1 LPAPGVRGDTGVPGV
16 FKDMRFE
23 HRSFEQNGQRLDEV
37 VDLKNETRIV
47 VSDHGAELVG
57 VAKRPTGGDWVG
69 YLYRDGDT
77 SVPASGWKSHATV
90 MGYFIHRL
98 VGEHTLYEGEEIQ
111 GGNHSFIRTKVFA
124 APEVL
129 VSEENATLRY
139 RLPAEAIDKKEYPR
153 RVAFQVDY
161 VLSGEDL
168 SVVFSFVNQEQNR
181 PAHVSFGLHPG
192 FRVSSIDDARI
203 ILPRGTYRRYLAPGN
218 FLSGQTV
225 DFSSAGDSF
234 PAKPFELPDS
244 FLIQPIDVD
253 EYVVKLQDLKERRE
267 IQIDLSEA
275 PFFTIWSDLNPFICV
290 EPCWGLPDHKEQE
303 PFEKKVGIQ
312 VIPPHGTL
320 SRRCSFRFL

>member
-1 LPAPGVRGDTGVPGV
+1 
-16 FKDMRFE
+16 MRFQ
-23 HRSFEQNGQRLDEV
+23 HRSYEQNGQRLDEV
-37 VDLKNETRIV
+37 VDLENETRIV
-47 VSDHGAELVG
+47 VSDHGAELVSL
-57 VAKRPTGGDWVG
+57 AKRAPGQEWAG

-77 SVPASGWKSHATV
+77 SVPATGWKSHATV

-98 VGEHTLYEGEEIQ
+98 VGERTLYEGEEIR

-129 VSEENATLRY
+129 IAEKAATLRY

-153 RVAFQVDY
+153 KVAFQLSY
-161 VLSGEDL
+161 VLSGQDL
-168 SVVFSFVNQEQNR
+168 DVIFSFTNQEQSR

-225 DFSSAGDSF
+225 EFTSAGDSF
-234 PAKPFELPDS
+234 PCKPFELPDS
-244 FLIQPIDVD
+244 FLIQPVEVD
-253 EYVVKLQDLKERRE
+253 ELVVKLQDLKEGRE
-267 IQIDLSEA
+267 VQIDLSQA
-275 PFFTIWSDLNPFICV
+275 PFFTIWSDLNPFICI

-312 VIPPHGTL
+312 LIPSLGTL
-320 SRRCSFRFL
+320 SRQSSIRFL

>member
-1 LPAPGVRGDTGVPGV
+1 
-16 FKDMRFE
+16 MRFE
-23 HRSFEQNGQRLDEV
+23 HRSFEQNGQHLDEV

-57 VAKRPTGGDWVG
+57 VAKRAPGGDWVG

-77 SVPASGWKSHATV
+77 TVPGSGWKSHATV

-98 VGEHTLYEGEEIQ
+98 VGERTLYEGEEIR

-124 APEVL
+124 VPEVL
-129 VSEENATLRY
+129 ISEENATLRY
-139 RLPAEAIDKKEYPR
+139 RLPAEAIEKKEYPR
-153 RVAFQVDY
+153 RVAFQLDY

-168 SVVFSFVNQEQNR
+168 SVVFSFANQEQNR

-192 FRVSSIDDARI
+192 FRVSSIDAARI
-203 ILPRGTYRRYLAPGN
+203 ILPRGNYRRYLAPGN
-218 FLSGQTV
+218 FLSGETI

-234 PAKPFELPDS
+234 PCKPFELPDS
-244 FLIQPIDVD
+244 FLIQPVDVD

-267 IQIDLSEA
+267 VQIDLSEA
-275 PFFTIWSDLNPFICV
+275 PFFTIWSDLNPFICI

-303 PFEKKVGIQ
+303 PFERKVGIQ
-312 VIPPHGTL
+312 VIEPQGTL
-320 SRRCSFRFL
+320 SRQCNFRFL

>member
-1 LPAPGVRGDTGVPGV
+1 LTAIPALTRA

-23 HRSFEQNGQRLDEV
+23 HRSFDQNGQHLNEL
-37 VDLKNETRIV
+37 VDLENKTRIV
-47 VSDHGAELVG
+47 VNDLGAELVSL
-57 VAKRPTGGDWVG
+57 AKREAGDGWIG

-77 SVPASGWKSHATV
+77 SVPASGWKSHAPV
-90 MGYFIHRL
+90 MGYYIHRL
-98 VGEHTLYEGEEIQ
+98 LGQHTLYEGDEIR

-129 VSEENATLRY
+129 ISKENATLRY
-139 RLPAEAIDKKEYPR
+139 RLPAEAIEKIEYPR
-153 RVAFQVDY
+153 HVAFQIDY
-161 VLSGEDL
+161 VLSGQDL
-168 SVVFSFVNQEQNR
+168 DIVFSFANQEQTR

-203 ILPRGTYRRYLAPGN
+203 ILPRGKYKRYLAPGN
-218 FLSGQTV
+218 FLSGETV
-225 DFSSAGDSF
+225 DFSSSGDSF

-253 EYVVKLQDLKERRE
+253 EHVVKLQDLKEKRE
-267 IQIDLSEA
+267 VQVDLSEA
-275 PFFTIWSDLNPFICV
+275 PFFTIWSDLNPFICI

-312 VIPPHGTL
+312 VIPPQGTL

>member
-1 LPAPGVRGDTGVPGV
+1 
-16 FKDMRFE
+16 MRFE
-23 HRSFEQNGQRLDEV
+23 HRSFEQNGQHLDEV
-37 VDLKNETRIV
+37 VDLKNETRII

-57 VAKRPTGGDWVG
+57 VAKRAPGGDWAG

-90 MGYFIHRL
+90 MGYYIHRL
-98 VGEHTLYEGEEIQ
+98 LGEHTLYEGEEIR

-129 VSEENATLRY
+129 ISEENATLRY
-139 RLPAEAIDKKEYPR
+139 RLPAEAIAKIEYPR
-153 RVAFQVDY
+153 RVAFQLDY

-168 SVVFSFVNQEQNR
+168 NVVFSFANQEQNR

-218 FLSGQTV
+218 FLSGETV
-225 DFSSAGDSF
+225 DFSSSGDSF
-234 PAKPFELPDS
+234 PCKPFELPDS
-244 FLIQPIDVD
+244 FLIQPVDVE

-267 IQIDLSEA
+267 VQIDLSEA
-275 PFFTIWSDLNPFICV
+275 PFFTIWSDLNPFVCI

-312 VIPPHGTL
+312 VIQPQGTL
-320 SRRCSFRFL
+320 SRQCAFRFL

>member
-1 LPAPGVRGDTGVPGV
+1 
-16 FKDMRFE
+16 MRFQ
-23 HRSFEQNGQRLDEV
+23 HRSYEQNGQRLDEV
-37 VDLKNETRIV
+37 VDLESETRIV
-47 VSDHGAELVG
+47 VSDHGAELVSL
-57 VAKRPTGGDWVG
+57 AKRAPGQEWTG

-77 SVPASGWKSHATV
+77 SVPATGWKSHATV

-98 VGEHTLYEGEEIQ
+98 VGERTLYEGEEIR

-129 VSEENATLRY
+129 FAEETATLRY

-153 RVAFQVDY
+153 KVAFQISY
-161 VLSGEDL
+161 VLSGQDL
-168 SVVFSFVNQEQNR
+168 VVIFSFANEEPSR
-181 PAHVSFGLHPG
+181 HAHVSFGLHPG

-225 DFSSAGDSF
+225 EFTSAGDSF
-234 PAKPFELPDS
+234 PCKPFELPDS
-244 FLIQPIDVD
+244 FLIEPVEVD
-253 EYVVKLQDLKERRE
+253 ESVVKLQDLKERRE
-267 IQIDLSEA
+267 VQIDLSEA
-275 PFFTIWSDLNPFICV
+275 PFFTIWSDLNPFICI

-312 VIPPHGTL
+312 LIPPLGTL
-320 SRRCSFRFL
+320 SRQCSIRFL